1 MLALTDEQE
10 AVLEAAKAGNHLKVV
25 AFAGAGK
32 TTTLVE
38 VAKAL
43 EGKRILYLTFSRNL
57 AGEARG
63 KFKGLAE
70 VMTNHALAFHK
81 TGKAFA
87 EKGRLKG
94 SLFPARKRLAEDLP
108 EASTLLQWHFRDRD
122 EAMFAVLA
130 VVNQFIQSDSEKIGP
145 EHIPD
150 LLRGDPLSMGE
161 SFADFAACL
170 VPIAQKAW
178 DLLSNYEAPYPVS
191 HDLYLKLYQLS
202 HPSLPYDAIFFDEAQ
217 DANPAMLGILLPQ
230 EAQRIFVG
238 DPHQQIY
245 AWRGAVNAM
254 ERLNGQELTLSQS
267 FRFHE
272 GIAEEATEIL
282 RIFKGETRQVRGIS
296 NSKTNNSIVILSRS
310 NAGALLE
317 VLSLLGNGY
326 RVALVNKVEEL
337 TASLEAAYLLYK
349 GLPPRHP
356 EFSLFRSW
364 EHMVALIQKFTF
376 VAAQYQP
383 FQKLVETYKDD
394 IPSISNRLRS
404 SLVKEDQADAVVST
418 AHRSKGREWDGV
430 KLAEDFGNVTLAQE
444 IRPMGCVMLYPE
456 EANLVYVAFTRARC
470 ALQKGVFEE
479 VLKQQKYLATK
490 ARKNGQLCGGD
501 LKGEILETA
510 PEAAGDETG
519 GTQPERQKG
528 LWEKIFGG

>member
-1 MLALTDEQE
+1 MLALTEEQQ
-10 AVLEAAKAGNHLKVV
+10 AVVEAAKAGGHLKVV

-32 TTTLVE
+32 TSTLVE
-38 VAKAL
+38 VAKEL
-43 EGKRILYLTFSRNL
+43 EGKRILYLTFSRAL
-57 AGEARG
+57 ANEARG
-63 KFKGLAE
+63 KFAGLAE
-70 VMTNHALAFHK
+70 AMTNHALAFHK
-81 TGKAFA
+81 TGKPFV
-87 EKGRLKG
+87 ERRRLQG
-94 SLFPARKRLAEDLP
+94 SLFAARKRLAEDLP
-108 EASTLLQWHFRDRD
+108 EADALLQWRFRDRD
-122 EAMFAVLA
+122 EAMFAILA

-150 LLRGDPLSMGE
+150 LLRGDLLSMGE
-161 SFADFAACL
+161 KFEDFAACL
-170 VPIAQKAW
+170 VPIAQRAW

-202 HPSLPYDAIFFDEAQ
+202 HPSLPYDAILFDEAQ

-267 FRFHE
+267 FRFSGE
-272 GIAEEATEIL
+272 IAKEATEIL
-282 RIFKGETRQVRGIS
+282 YSFKGETRLVRGIS
-296 NSKTNNSIVILSRS
+296 SPKSDNSIVILSRS
-310 NAGALLE
+310 NAGALIE
-317 VLSLLGNGY
+317 VLSLLNQGY
-326 RVALVNKVEEL
+326 RVALVNNVEEL
-337 TASLEAAYLLYK
+337 TESLEAAYRLYK

-364 EHMVALIQKFTF
+364 GQMVALIQKFNFIAT
-376 VAAQYQP
+376 QYQP

-394 IPSISNRLRS
+394 IPRISDRLRH

-430 KLAEDFGNVTLAQE
+430 KLAEDFANVTLAQV

-456 EANLVYVAFTRARC
+456 EANLVYVAFTRART
-470 ALQKGVFEE
+470 ALNKGAFGAVLDMQKH
-479 VLKQQKYLATK
+479 LAIQ
-490 ARKNGQLCGGD
+490 ARKRGRLCSEN
-501 LKGEILETA
+501 LKEEI
-510 PEAAGDETG
+510 P
-519 GTQPERQKG
+519 GTPSQPASNDTTKPQHRKT
-528 LWEKIFGG
+528 LWEKIFGS